1 MKRALTLFLF
11 CTLLVFSLFLSCG
24 KPDDTPDDPKTE
36 DNRPEYTVTF
46 VFYTERM
53 TKTFK
58 EGDAIVPPEFAPYE
72 TADYYVVFKG
82 WEEEFRP
89 VTENTTYKA
98 LYEFEYKTYNATFVM
113 GDTVK
118 TEKVSFS
125 AAAIAP
131 EDVPD
136 YKGMKFMGWDKPITT
151 GVEDV
156 TYTAIYCDTNLLPT
170 TSLNYAYKQNLM
182 KYEAIEGGAAD
193 GKGQLRRAQAFY
205 TLALHEH
212 RNPQGGAI
220 AQRVVE
226 HMTSLVT
233 KDQAPPIDAGTNWAN
248 NPMIAGI
255 AFARVTP
262 TIWNIVPP
270 DIQMRINTLMCAMIY
285 LESFA
290 TSDYN
295 QYKTGPGMYGNF
307 SKDWNPNYRLGNVP
321 IMVYATYF
329 FGVGDMEKGAEIVN
343 TYIKGFDE
351 TAYTDLVNTFQK
363 YGWRRAFKRWTTE
376 GRTSTDGKNVVGLS
390 AKELL
395 INGGQAVG
403 EDTSTA
409 SDLLVALGTGTGVA
423 NRDPKTKK
431 GRDYLYKTFSLY
443 EPEKIV
449 QHLLNYNYGAVS
461 FIPNSY
467 EATEYRTVV
476 SNHFYDIDKDGT
488 KDLVAWI
495 LDDTSSP
502 YEGEEGMMTE
512 FASGNRSSTGYCT
525 HDFILTTVL
534 ISATANME
542 LYTTDENGIRVAKTN
557 EDGSSVYLFDVTA
570 PENADIFHRIQIGN
584 EDLIYKLVHGYQCYA
599 TGSYGVS
606 SKTER
611 EGSSWEY
618 LITKTMWRTYFLSR
632 GTVAPAESFNT

>member
-1 MKRALTLFLF
+1 MRKLLSLLFL
-11 CTLLVFSLFLSCG
+11 CMLLVVSLLSCG
-24 KPDDTPDDPKTE
+24 RTPDDNEDEKTE

-46 VFYTERM
+46 VFYTER
-53 TKTFK
+53 TTQTYK
-58 EGDAIVPPEFAPYE
+58 EGDTITPPTFAPYE

-82 WEEEFRP
+82 WETEFSP
-89 VTENTTYKA
+89 VTEDTTYKA
-98 LYEFEYKTYNATFVM
+98 LYDFEYKTYNAKFVM

-118 TEKVSFS
+118 TIAVSFN
-125 AAAIAP
+125 AEPVEP

-136 YKGMKFMGWDKPITT
+136 YKGMKFMSWDKPITT

-156 TYTAIYCDTNLLPT
+156 TYTAIYCDTTLLPT
-170 TSLNYAYKQNLM
+170 TSLKYAYAQDLM
-182 KYEAIEGGAAD
+182 KYEAIDGGASD
-193 GKGQLRRAQAFY
+193 GKGHLRRAQAFY

-220 AQRVVE
+220 VKRIVE

-233 KDQAPPIDAGTNWAN
+233 KDQAPPIDASTNWGF
-248 NPMIAGI
+248 NPMVAGI

-262 TIWNIVPP
+262 TIWNAVPA

-295 QYKTGPGMYGNF
+295 SYKTGPGMYGNF

-321 IMVYATYF
+321 TMVYATYF
-329 FGVGDMEKGAEIVN
+329 FGEGDIEKGAETVN
-343 TYIKGFDE
+343 TYIKGFNE
-351 TAYTDLVNTFQK
+351 TVYTDLVNTFQK
-363 YGWRRAFKRWTTE
+363 YGWRRTFKRWTAE
-376 GRTSTDGKNVVGLS
+376 GRTSTDGKGTVGLS

-409 SDLLVALGTGTGVA
+409 SDLLVALGSGTGVA

-431 GRDYLYKTFSLY
+431 GRDYLYKSFALT
-443 EPEKIV
+443 EPEKII
-449 QHLLNYNYGAVS
+449 QHLLNYNYGARS
-461 FIPNSY
+461 FKPNSY
-467 EATEYRTVV
+467 EAVEYLTVV
-476 SNHFYDIDKDGT
+476 SSHMYDIDKDGN
-488 KDLVAWI
+488 KDLIAWI
-495 LDDTSSP
+495 LDNTSSP

-512 FASGNRSSTGYCT
+512 FASGDRSSTGYCT

-534 ISATANME
+534 ISASANME
-542 LYTTDENGIRVAKTN
+542 LYTTDSDGKRVAKTDEN
-557 EDGSSVYLFDVTA
+557 GNPVYMFDVTA
-570 PENADIFHRIQIGN
+570 PENEALFHRIQIGN

-599 TGSYGVS
+599 SGSYGTTN
-606 SKTER
+606 KTEY

-618 LITKTMWRTYFLSR
+618 IITKTMWRTYFLSR